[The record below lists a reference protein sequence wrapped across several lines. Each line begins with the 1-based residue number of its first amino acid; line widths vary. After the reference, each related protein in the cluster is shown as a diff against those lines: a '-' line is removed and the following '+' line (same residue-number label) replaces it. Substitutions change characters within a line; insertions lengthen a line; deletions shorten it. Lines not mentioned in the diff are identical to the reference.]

1 MSRSRAASHGPGIW
15 PKKPSQRPYSTS
27 HPART
32 AVSASSAN
40 QIHPVPRRTLPS
52 AALHRPSAVASE
64 HRWHSHYGLLVPN
77 SVLGLEIPL
86 IVQKRVAV
94 SPPALSGSH
103 STFVKQPVHQEG
115 KERLGHFSIRI
126 NEEGKSLLLQ
136 TRYLELLVGK
146 YERQSSNPIA
156 FLSH

>member
-1 MSRSRAASHGPGIW
+1 M
-15 PKKPSQRPYSTS
+15 
-27 HPART
+27 
-32 AVSASSAN
+32 
-40 QIHPVPRRTLPS
+40 
-52 AALHRPSAVASE
+52 
-64 HRWHSHYGLLVPN
+64 
-77 SVLGLEIPL
+77 
-86 IVQKRVAV
+86 
-94 SPPALSGSH
+94 
-103 STFVKQPVHQEG
+103 KQPVHQEG